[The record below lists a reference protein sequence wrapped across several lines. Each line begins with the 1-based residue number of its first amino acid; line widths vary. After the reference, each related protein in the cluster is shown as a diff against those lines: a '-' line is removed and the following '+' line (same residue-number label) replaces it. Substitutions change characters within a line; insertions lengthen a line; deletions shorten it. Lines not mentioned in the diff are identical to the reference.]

1 MLDEGTTN
9 ANAGFTVTETAPVA
23 PLMVTIAD
31 PLLEVSAWLVAVT
44 GSGFTAGTLAGA
56 RKSTPP
62 ALAAL
67 GAAHGFDPLTQIC
80 PTLAFPFTTPA
91 TDHVTAVSEVP
102 ATAAENDV
110 RCSVPIVAV
119 GGATFTVTPLVIVTV
134 AAAISGPP
142 AGCGATVAWIV
153 TGFVAGRSVGAV

>member
-1 MLDEGTTN
+1 M
-9 ANAGFTVTETAPVA
+9 
-23 PLMVTIAD
+23 AD
-31 PLLEVSAWLVAVT
+31 GRLPSAL
-44 GSGFTAGTLAGA
+44 S
-56 RKSTPP
+56 P
-62 ALAAL
+62 L

-80 PTLAFPFTTPA
+80 PTLAFPFSTPA
-91 TDHVTAVSEVP
+91 TDHVTVASEVFV
-102 ATAAENDV
+102 TVGENEI
-110 RCSVPIVAV
+110 RWLVPIVAV